1 MHDFGGPPLDSD
13 LPPRGTEDAMKVIQ
27 KAILSQGIQTP
38 EELEKFLNERLVGKP
53 LDELAAEFAQ
63 QGPKTDLDRAEE
75 LLDGLDDDASTTEIR
90 QAANQALAIT
100 PYCISAWLMLGVH
113 EPDATKALEY
123 FNQGIE
129 KGRVRFDG
137 LIEALEEGQGIWGWI
152 EARDFMRLLNNRA
165 LVLQDL
171 GEFEQATQT
180 YDEMLELNPGD
191 NQGVRGDLLRLY
203 MIHRRHN
210 DARALLDRYPDDED
224 IAMAYGR
231 ALLMFCETMVRSGYE
246 MPDMEEPGAP
256 KSPPALMKSLG
267 PEFDLAKKHIRRAV
281 KLNPFVPWM
290 MTHPQLMG
298 VELDETVSF
307 GGPAE
312 AVAYAQKWAL
322 IWYAMGLPFV
332 AMVAAMPSDPLRHAK
347 GSMKRMEF
355 LDLVGQLES
364 LDDVPWWEDFHSGM
378 D

>member
-1 MHDFGGPPLDSD
+1 
-13 LPPRGTEDAMKVIQ
+13 MKAIQ

-63 QGPKTDLDRAEE
+63 QGPETDLDRAED
-75 LLDGLDDDASTTEIR
+75 LIDGLDDDASSAEIR
-90 QAANQALAIT
+90 RAAEQALAIT

-113 EPDATKALEY
+113 EPDAAKALEY
-123 FNQGIE
+123 FDQGIE

-137 LIEALEEGQGIWGWI
+137 LIEALEDDQGIWGWI

-165 LVLQDL
+165 LVLQEL
-171 GEFEQATQT
+171 GEFEQAQKT
-180 YDEMLELNPGD
+180 YEEMLELNPGD

-203 MIHRRHN
+203 MIHRRLD
-210 DARALLDRYPDDED
+210 DARALLDRYPDDGD

-231 ALLMFCETMVRSGYE
+231 ALLVFCETMDRSGFE
-246 MPDMEEPGAP
+246 MPDLEQPGAP
-256 KSPPALMKSLG
+256 KSPPAMMKSLG
-267 PEFDLAKKHIRRAV
+267 PEFDLAKKHMRRAL

-290 MTHPQLMG
+290 ITHPQLMG
-298 VELDETVSF
+298 VELDETFSF

-322 IWYAMGLPFV
+322 VWYAMGLPFV
-332 AMVAAMPSDPLRHAK
+332 AMVAAIPSDPLRHAK
-347 GSMKRMEF
+347 GSVKRMEF

-364 LDDVPWWEDFHSGM
+364 LDEVPWWEDFHSGM
-378 D
+378 DETRNA